1 MSVFTRLLPY
11 LLLLCWSSSLF
22 AQAPDFLL
30 YQLTDEEA
38 ELLHKETPVF
48 LLPGQKIPGKQAF
61 IRLTKPIK
69 AYQREEKFHLA
80 DLPPGHYVRAY
91 IEAQQMAY
99 YYDQCHPFTQVQILP
114 NTKRSDFLL
123 VHPSVPS
130 GDLEVRLKGEKIDF
144 QPKRGTFL
152 LLGKRIRGLVTV
164 ICPEGRF
171 FFQVKK
177 GRASVE
183 KQHFTYLHHLNE
195 VSSQYIRFPRKWK
208 YHAYMA
214 FSQPRYRPG
223 DTLRLKIFA
232 VSKKGKALNEDLE
245 LRFGGKKI
253 ALLEPFRPGAYRYEI
268 ILHDSLDWRLDTR
281 HTLQAFTM
289 EKERYVTAHSFQY
302 EDYLLDEITYE
313 FRATKTRYEPGE
325 DVKIIARGI
334 DANGLPIADGEVEF
348 TVKFGKLLAP
358 PEKQVYI
365 PYLITERTEALSQA
379 PNHLITL
386 PDSLFPKADAQYYIN
401 AKFRNSNNE
410 LQELHTNF
418 SIKPLTKQP
427 FIHSWRGDTL
437 ILAPHFG
444 WTDSVKT
451 TLVFRGRSNELF
463 HQEILLPIAIKVSS
477 DVSSIRLEQGRKT
490 WSVPHNAFLPDV
502 DFQVFREGDSVKVS
516 IQNPNRLTLSYNIH
530 TPTTVLAEGINSFTQ
545 TYAFFDPKGTHVTVL
560 LQGHWLGRLMPVVQY
575 LPYFDKR
582 LTIDVEQPKKVLPGE
597 KVNMTVTVTDEMGQP
612 VPNVDLTAMGRN
624 VTFPDQNL
632 PALYSS
638 TTSKKVK
645 VTSSWETL
653 STEAGHHRNSY
664 LDVQTVNHLQLDSL
678 TAYRM
683 RYPDS
688 LELNYIPLDDTKMAE
703 FSPFVLA
710 KGNVHPI
717 YFIYCN
723 GQMIYFAG
731 ANSDD
736 PYAFSLPAGTYSFTL
751 RTSYKTFHL
760 PAVTLKAGHKL
771 ELSLNALNL
780 PAGVSS
786 TLSSSALTQAEA
798 NELNEHF
805 IWVKSDWP
813 ADRTAFVWQAGR
825 AMNIPRGNTLQIN
838 KGYACVGPL
847 PLSEAAFVM
856 PGEFGRYFEVKGGQ
870 TYAFEQW
877 NMTKGL
883 GWRFTKE
890 MPLPY
895 PPRQTFGRRALKASD
910 VELAVKEAVYQQPYA
925 QVDYVAEG
933 GDLRFHWKVPPAQ
946 VAFRRCDD
954 PHNYWVA
961 SPTRLPEGCY
971 CFRHRAKN
979 GEMAELDSVWIKKD
993 HLLAFP
999 EMLIPYR
1006 DSVFTDS
1013 MWDSKYSI
1021 GYQGDRPFYLNKKF
1035 NQTLSSF
1042 KGKVI
1047 SKNGKGIPHVKVIAY
1062 YKFSQLEVANS
1073 DENGEFVLH
1082 NADPDYQ
1089 YLIFLHPSYSPAID
1103 TLHADF
1109 PTTLIPI
1116 PQSIQRESLLAT
1128 YQQVLKEPI
1137 SVSFSDI
1144 EQKKA
1149 YIAYTDRSTPAFQ
1162 PDDFFLPLLPNSRE
1176 RRLHF
1181 GQNGFDSLEIVHP
1194 IKWKPYLQQSF
1205 SYEPLQGM
1213 LTGRVIAE
1221 GDRRPLTGAKI
1232 YLLDQAD
1239 SVLTSTMTS
1248 ISGKFTMKVSPL
1260 ARKIRVYYPGYPDH
1274 YLPMG
1279 PYPLLEV
1286 RLGSESRYLYD
1297 LQLFNTKIRGSEVRY
1312 KRGSRRVSNWFSNPL
1327 GGKRKTA
1334 HHGELT
1340 TVEKYEEL
1348 EKNQNGRYNYP
1359 QSAAS
1364 DKSWQNTSIIPP
1376 GGEALFSKAD
1386 SLILLNH
1393 IKEMRRDINL
1403 IMLQINN
1410 PGELNDSILSL
1421 REDFRDCAFWEPD
1434 LLTGPDGK
1442 VRFQVTY
1449 PEDITG
1455 WKTYVIGMNES
1466 LQKGMV
1472 EGFVQAYK
1480 PVTAQLYAPRF
1491 LVEGDTSVLIGK
1503 VVNRGGDSLQVETTF
1518 QQAGKNLPSQR
1529 GMLTDYR
1536 TDHQSIVAPSS
1547 ADSDSLKLAY
1557 FATLETG
1564 ATDGELREIP
1574 ILRQGVEEKVG
1585 DFFYL
1590 EGDTSLVFT
1599 PKAGMGSITLMAQED
1614 LLELLLDDARH
1625 LTFYPHDCNEQMASK
1640 LTAFLLM
1647 KQAKEATGQPF
1658 AQQGDLNQLARKL
1671 QKAQNDD
1678 GSWGWWKDRPGDF
1691 WMTSYVTK
1699 ALARK
1704 DSTSRFVR
1712 RGQQYLRDS
1721 LDQRFFRNGYTRQLK
1736 GILSLAEMGIDMP
1749 YDYFFSRWEADT
1761 LPKSIYQQLLLTRT
1775 QQVLGLPYS
1784 LDTLLLYQ
1792 KSTMLG
1798 GTYWGYSGWYW
1809 YGGDIE
1815 TTLLAYQILK
1825 AHGGHER
1832 LLQRIRTFLLEK
1844 RGLRRWRN
1852 TIESARTLAVLI
1864 PDLLEQTSVN
1874 TLKSTL
1880 SITQGD
1886 DARLFDSFPLDI
1898 SLSSGS
1904 SEPIQIKKQ
1913 GGGPVYLTCFQR
1925 FWNDKP
1931 EAVDSLFR
1939 VKTHFLQKEDTLTS
1953 LKTSES
1959 FSLEVTVTTTKAAGY
1974 VVLKVPIPA
1983 GCVHGEGLVRSYIE
1997 SYRERRKDRVN
2008 IYLRNLPPGTRKFRI
2023 PLEARFEGHY
2033 QLNPARV
2040 EMMYVPV
2047 KFGRNVGRR
2056 VGIGR

>member
-38 ELLHKETPVF
+38 ELLHKETVVF
-48 LLPGQKIPGKQAF
+48 LLPHQEAPRKQAY
-61 IRLTKPIK
+61 IRLKQPIK
-69 AYQREEKFHLA
+69 TIKRETPFHLA
-80 DLPPGHYVRAY
+80 DLPSGHYVRAY
-91 IEAQQMAY
+91 AEAQMMAY
-99 YYDQCHPFTQVQILP
+99 YYDQRHPFTQAQILP
-114 NTKRSDFLL
+114 NTRESDFFLT
-123 VHPSVPS
+123 HPDAPS
-130 GDLEVRLKGEKIDF
+130 ADLSVRLGKKKLEF
-144 QPKRGTFL
+144 QPDRGSFL
-152 LLGKRIRGLVTV
+152 LQGKRVKGLLTVT
-164 ICPEGRF
+164 CPEGRF
-171 FFQVKK
+171 FFSLQKK
-177 GRASVE
+177 IGR
-183 KQHFTYLHHLNE
+183 KQWHQFGYLHHQNQ
-195 VSSQYIRFPRKWK
+195 VTDQIRRYPSKPRF
-208 YHAYMA
+208 HAYMA

-223 DTLRLKIFA
+223 DTLKLKIFA
-232 VSKKGKALNEDLE
+232 VSRKGKALQEPLDLK
-245 LRFGGKKI
+245 FGRT
-253 ALLEPFRPGAYRYEI
+253 LLGRLNPFRPGAYRYEMV
-268 ILHDSLDWRLDTR
+268 LHDSLDWRLDTR
-281 HTLQAFTM
+281 HTFQAFTV
-289 EKERYVTAHSFQY
+289 EKKQFVTSHFFQF
-302 EDYLLDEITYE
+302 EDYLLDEISYTLRTSKASY
-313 FRATKTRYEPGE
+313 APGE
-325 DVKIIARGI
+325 DVQVIARGL
-334 DANGLPIADGEVEF
+334 DPNGLPIADGEVEF
-348 TVKFGKLLAP
+348 TVNYGNLLAAP
-358 PEKQVYI
+358 DQKVYI
-365 PYLITERTEALSQA
+365 PYLITERSEALSQD
-379 PNHLITL
+379 PNHQITL
-386 PDSLFPKADAQYYIN
+386 PDSLFPKAEVLYYIR

-410 LQELHTNF
+410 LQELSTSF
-418 SIKPLTKQP
+418 SIKPPDKLP
-427 FIHSWRGDTL
+427 FTHRWRGDTL
-437 ILAPHFG
+437 LLAPSFG
-444 WTDSVKT
+444 WTDKVPVT
-451 TLVFRGRSNELF
+451 VVFRGRHGEL
-463 HQEILLPIAIKVSS
+463 ERKAIVLPTALKVYS
-477 DVSSIRLEQGRKT
+477 DARGISLEQGKEK
-490 WSVPHNAFLPDV
+490 WSIPNTPNLPDV
-502 DFQVFREGDSVKVS
+502 YVGLFREGDSVKVQ
-516 IQNPNRLTLSYNIH
+516 INNPNHFDLNYQVNTSQK
-530 TPTTVLAEGINSFTQ
+530 VLAEGINTDTKTLVF
-545 TYAFFDPKGTHVTVL
+545 YDPKGSHVTAMV
-560 LQGHWLGRLMPVVQY
+560 QGHWGGRLQTMRQH

-582 LTIDVEQPKKVLPGE
+582 LSIKVDQPEKIHPGE
-597 KVNMTVTVTDEMGQP
+597 TVDMTVTVTDEMGQP

-624 VTFPDQNL
+624 VTFPEQHL
-632 PALYSS
+632 PELY
-638 TTSKKVK
+638 TPANPKRIKVK
-645 VTSSWETL
+645 SNWERLNSQTSY
-653 STEAGHHRNSY
+653 HRNRY
-664 LDVQTVNHLQLDSL
+664 LDAATVNYLQLDSL

-786 TLSSSALTQAEA
+786 SLSSSALTQAEA
-798 NELNEHF
+798 EELNERF
-805 IWVKSDWP
+805 IWVKANWP
-813 ADRTAFVWQAGR
+813 ADRSAFVWQAGR
-825 AMNIPRGNTLQIN
+825 AIKVQRGNSLRFN

-847 PLSEAAFVM
+847 PLSEAAFVI
-856 PGEFGRYFEVKGGQ
+856 PGEFGRYFEVKGSQ
-870 TYAFEQW
+870 AYEFERRTV
-877 NMTKGL
+877 TKGL
-883 GWRFTKE
+883 VWRFAKE

-895 PPRQTFGRRALKASD
+895 PPLHVFGQRALKASD
-910 VELAVKEAVYQQPYA
+910 VKLAVKEAVYQQPYA

-1013 MWDSKYSI
+1013 MWDSRYSI
-1021 GYQGDRPFYLNKKF
+1021 GYQGDRPFFF
-1035 NQTLSSF
+1035 NNIF
-1042 KGKVI
+1042 IPKEKH
-1047 SKNGKGIPHVKVIAY
+1047 NGKPTLGIDRRVIDEEDNPIPNVKVLVFRGYRLRMGLFTDSNGVFNLPGLKRFYEEKYHVVLLHPEFPPTLIEAGHEDW
-1062 YKFSQLEVANS
+1062 YKLHRPILPIFPPNS
-1073 DENGEFVLH
+1073 DKHGLVARVLNGAFDVKIKDL
-1082 NADPDYQ
+1082 D
-1089 YLIFLHPSYSPAID
+1089 
-1103 TLHADF
+1103 
-1109 PTTLIPI
+1109 
-1116 PQSIQRESLLAT
+1116 
-1128 YQQVLKEPI
+1128 
-1137 SVSFSDI
+1137 
-1144 EQKKA
+1144 KKTA
-1149 YIAYTDRSTPAFQ
+1149 YIAYTDSSIPLFQ

-1176 RRLHF
+1176 HRIYF
-1181 GQNGFDSLEIVHP
+1181 GQYGVDSLREVNPHSR
-1194 IKWKPYLQQSF
+1194 KPYLKQSF
-1205 SYEPLQGM
+1205 SYESLQGT
-1213 LTGRVIAE
+1213 LTGTVIAD
-1221 GDRRPLTGAKI
+1221 GPRSFLGNAKI
-1232 YLLDQAD
+1232 YLLSQQD
-1239 SVLTSTMTS
+1239 SVVGSTLTK
-1248 ISGKFTMKVSPL
+1248 ISGKFTMKVPPL
-1260 ARKIRVYYPGYPDH
+1260 ARKIKVYYPGYPEH
-1274 YLPMG
+1274 TMPLG
-1279 PYPLLEV
+1279 PYPYMEIRLSFSLNYLLAGKV
-1286 RLGSESRYLYD
+1286 SGLQTTSSGGLFSRTKKRSRKESHWW
-1297 LQLFNTKIRGSEVRY
+1297 G
-1312 KRGSRRVSNWFSNPL
+1312 NPL
-1327 GGKRKTA
+1327 SQEYETAADARKLIEETQRNRDIR
-1334 HHGELT
+1334 LIT
-1340 TVEKYEEL
+1340 QYEE
-1348 EKNQNGRYNYP
+1348 EPDTPEGMAVDNI
-1359 QSAAS
+1359 
-1364 DKSWQNTSIIPP
+1364 SISFDLDGDGIP
-1376 GGEALFSKAD
+1376 D
-1386 SLILLNH
+1386 
-1393 IKEMRRDINL
+1393 
-1403 IMLQINN
+1403 
-1410 PGELNDSILSL
+1410 LNDEFPQDPAPLSL

-1442 VRFQVTY
+1442 VRFQVKY

-1466 LQKGMV
+1466 LQKGMA

-1529 GMLTDYR
+1529 GILTDYR
-1536 TDHQSIVAPSS
+1536 TDYQSIVAPSN

-1704 DSTSRFVR
+1704 DSNSRFVR

-1798 GTYWGYSGWYW
+1798 GTYWGRSGWYW
-1809 YGGDIE
+1809 YGGEIE

-1825 AHGGHER
+1825 KHGGYER
-1832 LLQRIRTFLLEK
+1832 LLQRIRAFLLEK
-1844 RGLRRWRN
+1844 RGLTRWQN
-1852 TIESARTLAVLI
+1852 TVESARILAVLI

-1974 VVLKVPIPA
+1974 VVLEVPIPA